1 MPGKV
6 IESGGKTVVVQKN
19 FGYKARLEN
28 YNMGLPFFPAFFILN
43 FGWPG
48 IFTTL
53 SKREYNVHQK
63 LNHGKVLNLGV
74 VTGFKFMKKLILNP
88 SVHV

>member
-28 YNMGLPFFPAFFILN
+28 YYMGLFILN